1 MTSQLR
7 RDWQDFKRKHPTF
20 ERSRNFKSDVGPQ
33 LDRFDK
39 ARDEFAAMGH
49 ALERKAAEV
58 VALGV
63 SVAAALKEYGAVVTE
78 LQKSDRTIKSDFS
91 AMRFDSFVDTYVK
104 QYARRIDWE

>member
-7 RDWQDFKRKHPTF
+7 RDWQDFMRKHPTF

-39 ARDEFAAMGH
+39 AREEFATMGH

-63 SVAAALKEYGAVVTE
+63 SVAAALKNYGAVVTE
-78 LQKSDRTIKSDFS
+78 LQKSDRTMKADFS
-91 AMRFDSFVDTYVK
+91 AMDFDSFFDTYVK
-104 QYARRIDWE
+104 QYAKRINWE